1 MGVVVVLS
9 GSAAVGGTG
18 TTRER
23 QRWAEDN
30 TPWSQST
37 RMPWRVRIPRAAL
50 RAPLTRAPG
59 RGGA

>member
-9 GSAAVGGTG
+9 GSAAVGGAG

-30 TPWSQST
+30 TP
-37 RMPWRVRIPRAAL
+37 
-50 RAPLTRAPG
+50 
-59 RGGA
+59 